1 MLLDLFEGIVDT
13 RTKLPF
19 NPFAAA
25 QTITVFTA
33 ESAFEFADELTGL
46 FANMTHLF
54 GAIASH
60 IQDRAHM
67 QCADGCMRIPSPLG
81 AMACKNLC
89 QGIGVFSQMHQRHG
103 AVLDETHGFAIAF

>member
-19 NPFAAA
+19 NPFTAA

-33 ESAFEFADELTGL
+33 ESAFEFAHQFAGL
-46 FANMTHLF
+46 FTDLTHLLST
-54 GAIASH
+54 IASH

-67 QCADGCMRIPSPLG
+67 QCADRRMRIPSTFG
-81 AMACKNLC
+81 AMAFKNLC
-89 QGIGVFSQMHQRHG
+89 QRTGVFSQMHQRHS
-103 AVLDETHGFAIAF
+103 AVFDEAHGFAVSL